1 MASYNLLFHVQSMKQ
16 RLLLLK
22 LISCS
27 STLLLD
33 ILPILGMA
41 AMQTLMMSKAGDGD
55 ATQGAK
61 HFQKR
66 KRQFSLL
73 GYCCKKLCLL
83 RFSISKTVS
92 IKNVNL
98 AEAGS
103 LAIDESFCLS
113 GRTLLT
119 YLCPAQVASEE
130 GSRELYLSQ
139 VSKTGH
145 QFFSIFHQQLT
156 YLNGIGVFSMYYAN
170 KGNQGFSS
178 KEMEKTIQW
187 EH

>member
-41 AMQTLMMSKAGDGD
+41 AMQTFMMSKAGDGD

-66 KRQFSLL
+66 KRWFSFL

-83 RFSISKTVS
+83 RFSISKAVS

-103 LAIDESFCLS
+103 LAIDEF
-113 GRTLLT
+113 
-119 YLCPAQVASEE
+119 
-130 GSRELYLSQ
+130 LSQ
-139 VSKTGH
+139 WENTANLLVPCPGGIRRGKQRTVFKPSQQDWALVFQH
-145 QFFSIFHQQLT
+145 FSPAAYIPERHRCFFHVLCKQR
-156 YLNGIGVFSMYYAN
+156 
-170 KGNQGFSS
+170 
-178 KEMEKTIQW
+178 
-187 EH
+187 